1 MGEFFNNVS
10 RYPRYF
16 ISLGLGIFYSIYEW
30 IRPLFRDRMTSIAL
44 VGILVGFFAFIYF
57 TLTAMLGLTPA

>member
-16 ISLGLGIFYSIYEW
+16 ISLGLGIFYSIFLW
-30 IRPLFRDRMTSIAL
+30 IRPLFRDRLTSVAL
-44 VGILVGFFAFIYF
+44 VGIIVGFFAFIYF